1 MGYYGYGYDEDY
13 EKRMAYIRLRG
24 KMQSILNKTGDLE
37 SKVENLKST
46 IKMSLTIDDDIYKP
60 DDYEMVEENID
71 SLIGDINETLSTINS
86 QIQVLRM
93 NDKVLV
99 KLDVFGLDETQ
110 DVFIPVNELVWKI
123 KAMLA
128 KCVSDL
134 EYLQFNPN
142 DDYLIVNKK
151 TGNIYNNNE
160 IIINTDIR
168 NGSELLLISRV

>member
-1 MGYYGYGYDEDY
+1 
-13 EKRMAYIRLRG
+13 
-24 KMQSILNKTGDLE
+24 
-37 SKVENLKST
+37 
-46 IKMSLTIDDDIYKP
+46 
-60 DDYEMVEENID
+60 
-71 SLIGDINETLSTINS
+71 
-86 QIQVLRM
+86 M

-99 KLDVFGLDETQ
+99 KLDVFGLDETY

-134 EYLQFNPN
+134 EYLQFNPT

-168 NGSELLLISRV
+168 NGSELLLMSRV